1 MRWRCV
7 CVFDC
12 VDVLFMTC
20 LPSVLAA
27 ASISAAVSGLLG
39 HVWCRRVD
47 LLWRLQQLTNSD
59 VVSHRSLTTHT
70 TLHDTL
76 FIQQK
81 STVSVNG
88 DTFQLD
94 GYCSCRLLLKSLF
107 F

>member
-1 MRWRCV
+1 
-7 CVFDC
+7 
-12 VDVLFMTC
+12 MTC

-81 STVSVNG
+81 STECE
-88 DTFQLD
+88 L
-94 GYCSCRLLLKSLF
+94 
-107 F
+107 